1 MFVGGRVDERGALV
15 CVGFGGGLAELGS
28 TVAGLRDGACVIGFG
43 AGAGA
48 AVGSGA
54 GAAAGVVV
62 GEGMVTGAV
71 GITAAVKSTGCRA
84 TTATADTAM
93 ASANPARVDSAATL
107 AARLCECCAREAP
120 RSMDSVYAGVTP
132 TATRGT
138 VLTVNPQQSPN
149 TLAVHRV
156 DGGQL

>member
-1 MFVGGRVDERGALV
+1 MA
-15 CVGFGGGLAELGS
+15 
-28 TVAGLRDGACVIGFG
+28 
-43 AGAGA
+43 
-48 AVGSGA
+48 
-54 GAAAGVVV
+54 

-71 GITAAVKSTGCRA
+71 GITAAVKSTGPRA
-84 TTATADTAM
+84 TTATAETAM
-93 ASANPARVDSAATL
+93 ATASTARLDSAATL
-107 AARLCECCAREAP
+107 AARLYECCPRATP

-156 DGGQL
+156 DGGQLPGKGSHAQYTVTLSVRSDGDCRRRGGWAIHRGM